1 MFSVNFSITAM
12 QSTSKNNVS
21 IASNTIPTCIKTVFG
36 WLCIVHF
43 YIDIYMKQYT
53 VPLLRAFCA
62 SWVMASASSN
72 ITSLKPDLQRSKDM
86 PYHLSPQHNLNNDTK
101 CSPQCNW
108 ESQPGTYLK
117 IVLVLAKL
125 RTAPRTM
132 PIPRSSDAFSCN
144 KMYRTL
150 YRIPVYMYC
159 TRMYMWLAHQI
170 LKEK

>member
-21 IASNTIPTCIKTVFG
+21 IASNTIPTCIKALLG
-36 WLCIVHF
+36 WLCI

-72 ITSLKPDLQRSKDM
+72 ITSLKPDLQRSKDT
-86 PYHLSPQHNLNNDTK
+86 PYHLSPEHKNNDTK
-101 CSPQCNW
+101 CAPQCNW

-144 KMYRTL
+144 RMHRTS
-150 YRIPVYMYC
+150 
-159 TRMYMWLAHQI
+159 
-170 LKEK
+170 